1 MMNSKLLL
9 LVANSYLMLSIFNG
23 CAQPQ
28 YNNNTANA
36 VNQHNPPMTLEQR
49 YEQEQ
54 RQLNEKLAKEKAEKE
69 STELKYENAKLYGEH
84 YKCSNEKSSFDLIFH
99 NGTVVTYGKYMSN
112 YYEEGI
118 YKKWRL
124 ATSFSFGDFDAYT
137 NENIEFNSETNT
149 YTSSSQVNSSTS
161 FDSRTST
168 YLEQYKCKRIK

>member
-1 MMNSKLLL
+1 MNSKLLL

-99 NGTVVTYGKYMSN
+99 NGTVVTYGRILSD

-118 YKKWRL
+118 YRKWRTI
-124 ATSFSFGDFDAYT
+124 TSHDYDTYDKYS
-137 NENIEFNSETNT
+137 EFNSETNV
-149 YTSSSQVNSSTS
+149 YTSSTEAQIKVLGNYDTVK
-161 FDSRTST
+161 
-168 YLEQYKCKRIK
+168 YLDQYKCKRIK